1 MQNPIIAF
9 IKLYKLCLSPF
20 IGNNCR
26 FLPVCSSYA
35 IESIEVHGV
44 IRGTWLSMRRIGR
57 CHPWNEGGYD
67 PVPPKRLD
75 QQES

>member
-1 MQNPIIAF
+1 MQRPLIAF
-9 IKLYKLCLSPF
+9 IKLYKLCVSPF

-26 FLPVCSSYA
+26 FQPVCSSYA

-44 IRGTWLSMRRIGR
+44 VRGVWLSIRRIGR

-67 PVPPKRLD
+67 PVPSKLLE
-75 QQES
+75 QKEN